1 MPAGRKAVLVSLGSA
16 ALLTGCAS
24 TASGGSSPPASPTG
38 AAPLPSAT
46 ASAALPCEHITSLR
60 TSLAGLAQMTGR
72 AVSPRQ
78 IASHVAH
85 AQNELTVLAGQ
96 AGAAAPQVSELRS
109 ELATVGKDARAL
121 AMRPSSSAMGALDTA
136 ARTLKSHAE
145 PLIREM
151 QAACPNQ

>member
-46 ASAALPCEHITSLR
+46 ASAALPCKHITSLR

-78 IASHVAH
+78 IAPESVIVYLKRAVR
-85 AQNELTVLAGQ
+85 N
-96 AGAAAPQVSELRS
+96 P
-109 ELATVGKDARAL
+109 AL
-121 AMRPSSSAMGALDTA
+121 AAMSVPIFLLTRHTFRADG
-136 ARTLKSHAE
+136 
-145 PLIREM
+145 
-151 QAACPNQ
+151 